1 MKRPDVFT
9 IDLDLVLKHP
19 NIIPLLLQIFFL
31 RHTELARKCGSAH
44 ATNTANAPS
53 TISMSMISPL
63 PIQAFSSAA
72 TPGAGDTSQLQ
83 AGRPRELLQPPR
95 ELSLQRRERPAPAE
109 EKCVGSQ
116 MEASLQSLPELL
128 RRLCSQMEAP
138 PQSLHWFLIRLCS
151 QMEAPLHEL
160 LRRLCSQMEVPPQ
173 SLHRSLRFLCSQM
186 LLPPQSTH

>member
-1 MKRPDVFT
+1 MRLCTRHEYCQRSQHHQHEHDQP
-9 IDLDLVLKHP
+9 LAHP
-19 NIIPLLLQIFFL
+19 SFLLSGDTRRR
-31 RHTELARKCGSAH
+31 RHFSTSGWTTAGVA
-44 ATNTANAPS
+44 ATS
-53 TISMSMISPL
+53 SG
-63 PIQAFSSAA
+63 AFSSAA
-72 TPGAGDTSQLQ
+72 GA
-83 AGRPRELLQPPR
+83 
-95 ELSLQRRERPAPAE
+95 PAPAE

-128 RRLCSQMEAP
+128 RRLCSQMEAA